1 MDDKR
6 KNLGLRIRQTRL
18 KRGLSQLELCEKM
31 QISPSHLSDIEQGK
45 KNLGIDIFMR
55 LIDALDVS
63 ADWLLELDTPQGS
76 AILDKELAELFAD
89 CSVPEKQL
97 ILKMVRD
104 MKKGLRAGKA

>member
-1 MDDKR
+1 MVYSE
-6 KNLGLRIRQTRL
+6 NHFHNYHIHLYM
-18 KRGLSQLELCEKM
+18 QL
-31 QISPSHLSDIEQGK
+31 
-45 KNLGIDIFMR
+45 
-55 LIDALDVS
+55 
-63 ADWLLELDTPQGS
+63 